1 MLKGNLVVGQSGGP
15 TPVINASL
23 AGVILEARQHAAI
36 TGIYGL
42 VHGIEGA
49 LKEELIDL
57 GQESTETVELLVRT
71 PASALGSCRHKLSDP
86 EYERILEVFRAHN
99 VRHFV
104 YIGGNDSMDTC
115 HRVSELAR
123 STGYEIQVMGVPKTI
138 DNDLAVTD
146 HCPGYGS
153 AARFFALA
161 ARDTGR
167 DLEAMATFDDVSI
180 LEAMGRNAGWLTAAS
195 ALGKETEDEAP
206 HLVYVPEIAF
216 DEGRFLDDVDRI
228 HRQLGRVFVVVCE
241 GVQDAQGRPVGEHKL
256 KDGDSDAFGHVLH
269 TLTTGVAAYLSDL
282 VNEKLAIQARFLRPV
297 LIGRAMSGC
306 VSETD
311 RHEAL
316 RVGKEAVAQLA
327 AGRSGLM
334 VTLERVSEDP
344 YTCGVGVAPLTEVA
358 NAEKLLP
365 REFLNDDGN
374 MVTQEFKDYALP
386 LIDGPLPPLARLRG
400 VRVPQRVMVL
410 RKLVG

>member
-1 MLKGNLVVGQSGGP
+1 MLEGNLVVGQSGGP

-23 AGVILEARQHAAI
+23 AGVILEARRHAVI
-36 TGIYGL
+36 TGVYGL

-57 GQESTETVELLVRT
+57 GQESQETVELLINT
-71 PASALGSCRHKLSDP
+71 PASALGSCRHKLTDS

-115 HRVSELAR
+115 HRISELAG
-123 STGYEIQVMGVPKTI
+123 STGYEIQVMGAPKTI
-138 DNDLAVTD
+138 DNDLALTD

-161 ARDTGR
+161 ARDAGR

-180 LEAMGRNAGWLTAAS
+180 LETMGRNAGWLTSAS

-216 DEGRFLDDVDRI
+216 DEDRFLDDVHRI
-228 HRQLGRVFVVVCE
+228 HGRLGRVFMVVCE
-241 GVQDAQGRPVGEHKL
+241 GIKDAQGRPVGEHKL
-256 KDGDSDAFGHVLH
+256 TGGGSDAFGHVLH
-269 TLTTGVAAYLSDL
+269 TLTTGVAAYLAEL
-282 VNEKLAIQARFLRPV
+282 VNERLQIQARFLRPV
-297 LIGRAMSGC
+297 LIGRAMSAC
-306 VSETD
+306 VSEID
-311 RHEAL
+311 RQEAL
-316 RVGKEAVAQLA
+316 RVGREAVSHLA

-344 YTCGVGVAPLTEVA
+344 YTCETGTAPLIEVA

-365 REFLNDDGN
+365 REFLNEDGN
-374 MVTQEFKDYALP
+374 MVTQEFKDYAMP
-386 LIDGPLPPLARLRG
+386 LINGPLPPLARLQG
-400 VRVPQRVMVL
+400 VRVPQRAI
-410 RKLVG
+410 

>member
-1 MLKGNLVVGQSGGP
+1 MLKGNLIVGQSGGP

-23 AGVILEARQHAAI
+23 AGVLLEARRQADI

-57 GQESTETVELLVRT
+57 GQESEESVELLINT
-71 PASALGSCRHKLSDP
+71 PASALGSCRHKLVDS

-99 VRHFV
+99 VRHFA

-115 HRVSELAR
+115 HRISELAG

-138 DNDLAVTD
+138 DNDLALTD

-195 ALGKETEDEAP
+195 ALGKETEDDAP
-206 HLVYVPEIAF
+206 HLVYVPEIDF
-216 DEGRFLDDVDRI
+216 SEDRFLDDVDRI
-228 HRQLGRVFVVVCE
+228 HGRLGRVFVVVCE
-241 GVQDAQGRPVGEHKL
+241 GIKDAQNRPVGAHTL
-256 KDGDSDAFGHVLH
+256 KSGGSDAFGHVLH
-269 TLTTGVAAYLSDL
+269 TLTIGVAAYLAEL
-282 VNEKLAIQARFLRPV
+282 VNEKLHVRARFLRPV
-297 LIGRAMSGC
+297 LIGRAMSAC

-311 RHEAL
+311 RQEAL
-316 RVGKEAVAQLA
+316 RVGKEAVAHLA

-334 VTLERVSEDP
+334 VTLERISEAP
-344 YTCGVGVAPLTEVA
+344 YVCKMGAAPLTEVA

-365 REFLNDDGN
+365 REYLNGAGN
-374 MVTQEFKDYALP
+374 MVTQEFKQYAMP
-386 LIDGPLPPLARLRG
+386 LIDGPLSPLARLQG
-400 VRVPQRVMVL
+400 VRVAQRVV
-410 RKLVG
+410 